1 MALIIIAALISLLI
15 TGFFC
20 YSITKILDHISYENR
35 SIQPKMIWLL
45 LIPGFNWIWNFVVAT
60 KLSLSIKKE
69 MEARDFDIS
78 GKPTFM
84 QGILYAII
92 SVISV
97 IPSIV
102 IRLSAKTPEEMINA
116 TKAIPENLSI
126 VIEVIGIIQIILFI
140 TYWSRISWYR
150 NILENDEK
158 RPNEDN

>member
-1 MALIIIAALISLLI
+1 MAPIIIAALVSLLI

-20 YSITKILDHISYENR
+20 YSITKVLDHIAEENR

-69 MEARDFDIS
+69 MEARDFDVS

-97 IPSIV
+97 IPSIM
-102 IRLSAKTPEEMINA
+102 IRLSAKTPEELINA

-140 TYWSRISWYR
+140 TYWSKISWYK

-158 RPNEDN
+158 KPNENN